1 MTIEISPEV
10 GARLI
15 DEAQK
20 QGTSVE
26 ILLQRL
32 MDEREVKAPAARK
45 GSVSKLPSLHLGA
58 VGSLR
63 REEIYDD
70 VD

>member
-10 GARLI
+10 GARLM

-20 QGTSVE
+20 QRISVE
-26 ILLQRL
+26 ILLERL
-32 MDEREVKAPAARK
+32 MDQREAKPSAARK
-45 GSVSKLPSLHLGA
+45 GSVSTLPSLHLGA

>member
-1 MTIEISPEV
+1 MTIEISTEI

-26 ILLQRL
+26 VVLRRL
-32 MDEREVKAPAARK
+32 MDEREVKAPAPRK
-45 GSVSKLPSLHLGA
+45 GSVLKLPSLHLGA

>member
-1 MTIEISPEV
+1 MTIEIAPEIE
-10 GARLI
+10 ARLI
-15 DEAQK
+15 EAARK
-20 QGTSVE
+20 QGISVE
-26 ILLQRL
+26 ALLQRL
-32 MDEREVKAPAARK
+32 MDDRDVKVPAVPN
-45 GSVSKLPSLHLGA
+45 GLVSKLPSLHLGA